1 MAEHPRRPIVTY
13 ETCREAE
20 RAVDHV
26 SPGVFVQRVASIG
39 HDVRRVEHVIG
50 CMDNGRAAWH
60 GAASGAFRC
69 ADQLAL
75 RPRRPGGTYCSAPSP
90 ARFSERT

>member
-26 SPGVFVQRVASIG
+26 SPGVFVQTSGWNPLVPALL
-39 HDVRRVEHVIG
+39 
-50 CMDNGRAAWH
+50 AALYGPIF
-60 GAASGAFRC
+60 GA
-69 ADQLAL
+69 LV
-75 RPRRPGGTYCSAPSP
+75 TH
-90 ARFSERT
+90 T